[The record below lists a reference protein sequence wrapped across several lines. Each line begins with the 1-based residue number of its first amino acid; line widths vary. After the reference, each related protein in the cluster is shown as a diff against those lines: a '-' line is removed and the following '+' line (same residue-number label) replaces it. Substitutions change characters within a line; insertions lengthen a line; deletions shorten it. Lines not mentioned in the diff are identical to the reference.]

1 MPRLDVVADLV
12 AARVREGVTDAAV
25 EPPIPRPLHTEGVQ
39 ILWRPHIIVCS
50 QTAWNQGGKRE
61 QVQRVQ
67 CASKPLAIFSQTK
80 HNKDM

>member
-39 ILWRPHIIVCS
+39 ILWRS

-67 CASKPLAIFSQTK
+67 CASKPLAIFFS
-80 HNKDM
+80 D